1 MIALALAVAAAITW
15 AVSSIWDHGYT
26 AGADSQKARYESAH
40 VDQLEENQSLIA
52 AAILQAKT
60 DAKAQLKKELVQLE
74 NERQFNATIEAT
86 QNEISHAV
94 FLCNDIG
101 PDFLRLFNQPIR
113 SANCAGK
120 LCGDPGELETRDS
133 GSVASKN

>member
-1 MIALALAVAAAITW
+1 MIALAITVAGAIAW
-15 AVSSIWDHGYT
+15 GVSSIWDHGYT
-26 AGADSQKARYESAH
+26 AGADSQKAKYEVDH
-40 VDQLEENQSLIA
+40 VDRLEENQSLIA
-52 AAILQAKT
+52 AAIVQAKA
-60 DAKAQLKKELVQLE
+60 DARAQLQKELAQLK
-74 NERQFNATIEAT
+74 NEQQFNATIEAT
-86 QNEISHAV
+86 KNEISHAL

-120 LCGDPGELETRDS
+120 LCGDPGELETRDR